1 MQGVDER
8 ADRQE
13 DFAGDET
20 ASSSIETALLLS
32 LMATFVFVVRSSLV
46 GPMLQKFVDAAN
58 TLSRALS

>member
-1 MQGVDER
+1 MRGVDER

-13 DFAGDET
+13 DFARDET